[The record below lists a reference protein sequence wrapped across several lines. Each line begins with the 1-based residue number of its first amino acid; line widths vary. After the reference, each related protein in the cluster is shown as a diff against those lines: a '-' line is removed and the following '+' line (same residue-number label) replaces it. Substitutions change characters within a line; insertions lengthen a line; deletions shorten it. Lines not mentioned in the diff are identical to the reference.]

1 MTDLV
6 NSSAEHSALADRV
19 RMLEATLAAVTS
31 NNAAQSF
38 FEGSEMLG
46 EASSRPTLQIDT
58 SFDDSSL
65 SRSFSFND
73 LNAPETDDSSSLMVP
88 SIQITAP
95 HGSIPSSPLAISPS
109 SLYTGTTR
117 ASTPDPMSA
126 MSMTFDSLGTG
137 MLAPSSTG
145 HARTPAVSQW
155 AEVYDRG
162 NTLQT
167 PGSTH
172 GSGWISRR
180 SSISSFGGLD
190 QGICDMNI
198 DMPPMSPQTGD
209 WNFQDPFDH
218 SSMLG
223 HNGLAAEHRMPP
235 IAQAEALSQ
244 RAFGHGDM
252 PIDQT
257 AFKVCLGA
265 AYDAANH
272 SNTMSSSNMP
282 SAAQLMLLTLTPFS
296 LRMARCLAFL
306 VLTIGSKVDISVGGG
321 NIVLEDCYAIAQ
333 EQMRTT
339 DFWAEPGAQKA
350 ASLLGILSS
359 ISMQ

>member
-1 MTDLV
+1 
-6 NSSAEHSALADRV
+6 
-19 RMLEATLAAVTS
+19 MLEATLAAVTS
-31 NNAAQSF
+31 SNATQSLF
-38 FEGSEMLG
+38 DGSDMLG
-46 EASSRPTLQIDT
+46 GDSNRPTLQIDT
-58 SFDDSSL
+58 SFGDASL

-73 LNAPETDDSSSLMVP
+73 INAPDTDDSSSLMVP

-95 HGSIPSSPLAISPS
+95 HGSVPSSPLALSPS

-126 MSMTFDSLGTG
+126 LSMTFDSLGG
-137 MLAPSSTG
+137 SMLAPTPTG
-145 HARTPAVSQW
+145 HARTPPVSQW
-155 AEVYDRG
+155 AEVYDPS

-167 PGSTH
+167 PGSAQ

-198 DMPPMSPQTGD
+198 DMPLSPQGD
-209 WNFQDPFDH
+209 WSYQDPFG
-218 SSMLG
+218 SAMLL
-223 HNGLAAEHRMPP
+223 HRPSAEHRMPP
-235 IAQAEALSQ
+235 IAQAEALAQ
-244 RAFGHGDM
+244 RAFGHSEM
-252 PIDQT
+252 PLDQT

-265 AYDAANH
+265 AYDAANPSSAMP
-272 SNTMSSSNMP
+272 SNGMP
-282 SAAQLMLLTLTPFS
+282 SAAQLMLSTLTPFS

-339 DFWAEPGAQKA
+339 DFWSEAGSDKA
-350 ASLLGILSS
+350 ASLLAILSNVS
-359 ISMQ
+359 LQ